1 MSKVTVVT
9 DQHGKI
15 LAIGLG
21 HLSEATAKKNRL
33 KGNQAGLR
41 AFGGQQLH
49 ELDLTDNLEHLKT
62 FKELR
67 DKIRPHVRVK

>member
-15 LAIGLG
+15 FAVGHG
-21 HLSEATAKKNRL
+21 HLSEATAKKNGL

-41 AFGGQQLH
+41 AFAGQQLH
-49 ELDLTDNLEHLKT
+49 ELDLKDNLEHLKT
-62 FKELR
+62 FKELH
-67 DKIRPHVRVK
+67 DKVRPHVRVK